1 MPHVISPGGISI
13 AYETH
18 GTGSPALVFVHGWSC
33 DRGYWKGQLEPFSK
47 RFTVVAVDLGG
58 HGASGD
64 QRSSWTIGEFG
75 SDVAA
80 VVETLH
86 LNHIILIGH
95 SMGGDVI
102 VEAARRLRSSV
113 LGLIWVDVYK
123 KLGQPRSPEN
133 IQTFVASIQSDFVE
147 KTGTFVRTMFPPSAD
162 PALVERVAQDMSS
175 APPAFALPSLEAALS
190 FDREIPSA
198 LAELGLPIIAI
209 NPDHSPTDNASLER
223 HGVEVMI
230 MPGVGHFLMLENPE
244 GFNPLLETA
253 IAKLVHQSPSR

>member
-1 MPHVISPGGISI
+1 MPHVISASGASI

-18 GTGSPALVFVHGWSC
+18 GSGSPALVFVHGWSC
-33 DRGYWKGQLEPFSK
+33 NRNYWKGQLEPFSK

-58 HGASGD
+58 HGASGVE
-64 QRSSWTIGEFG
+64 RTSWTIPEFG

-80 VVETLH
+80 VVETLR

-102 VEAARRLRSSV
+102 VEAARMLRSRV
-113 LGLIWVDVYK
+113 LGLIWIDTYK
-123 KLGQPRSPEN
+123 KVGQPQSPED

-147 KTGTFVRTMFPPSAD
+147 NTGAFVRTMFPPSAD

-175 APPAFALPSLEAALS
+175 APPAIALPSLEAALF
-190 FDREIPSA
+190 FDRNIPSA
-198 LAELGLPIIAI
+198 LSELGLPVIAI

-223 HGVEVMI
+223 HGVEVML

-244 GFNPLLETA
+244 GFNPLLQAA
-253 IAKLVHQSPSR
+253 IEKIPFPG